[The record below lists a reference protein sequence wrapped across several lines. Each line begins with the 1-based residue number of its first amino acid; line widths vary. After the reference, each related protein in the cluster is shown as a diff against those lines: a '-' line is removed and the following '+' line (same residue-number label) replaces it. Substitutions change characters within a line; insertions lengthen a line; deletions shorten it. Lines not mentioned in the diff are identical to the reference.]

1 MLDRQADED
10 VHFNGDALQREV
22 QKAINSLPDKQKQV
36 FVLRYFEEMPYEEIS
51 EITRISVGSL
61 KASYHHASKKVR
73 ERLEKIF

>member
-1 MLDRQADED
+1 M
-10 VHFNGDALQREV
+10 
-22 QKAINSLPDKQKQV
+22 
-36 FVLRYFEEMPYEEIS
+36 RYFEEMPYEEIS